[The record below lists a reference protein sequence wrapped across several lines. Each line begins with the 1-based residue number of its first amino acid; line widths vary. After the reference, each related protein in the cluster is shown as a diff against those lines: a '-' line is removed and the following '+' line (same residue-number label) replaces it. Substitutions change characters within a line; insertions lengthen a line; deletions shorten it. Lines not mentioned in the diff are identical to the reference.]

1 MYQDF
6 FGFNELPFSMTPN
19 ARFLYLSDRHKEALN
34 YLLSGLG
41 QGGGFALLT
50 GEVGTG
56 KTTVSR
62 ALFSQ
67 LDEKVNLAL
76 ILNPMFSAQELLE
89 AICDEFE
96 IAYSSLASLKQLT
109 DNIVHYLK
117 SENEKGYQTIV
128 AIDEAQHLGPDVLEQ
143 LRLLTN
149 FETDSDKLLKVLLI
163 GQPELQQKLQQ
174 TNLRQLAQRITAR
187 YHLLPL
193 TPQEIEHYITH
204 RLNVAGG
211 DTTLFSP
218 PLIKKIAQ
226 YSNGIPRL
234 VNLLCDKALWVS
246 YQNGNQKVDQAA
258 LKKASELVLDWQVAS
273 TTEHSS
279 INIQARRFI
288 PLAAIGV
295 SALLCFG
302 IYSMLPSYL
311 DKHFPIQ
318 EPVVEAPLVGFHD
331 QSDAFKQLLSVWG
344 YSVNSFQANCTN
356 AKRAQLYC
364 LDDNGSLNDLL
375 AVNRPAVVWL
385 QEYSGEGLLAIVY
398 RVSSKGVELLLPSK
412 RVEVSHQWFSRHW
425 NGAYVQLWQK
435 PIITER
441 AMRKGDEGAAIFA
454 LNHLLSTALEQPM
467 VESDRFDEKTEQ
479 QVKQFQEIF
488 GLKEDGIA
496 GSSTLMWLDSV
507 TNANAP
513 LLQGED

>member
-6 FGFNELPFSMTPN
+6 FGFDELPFSMTPN

-193 TPQEIEHYITH
+193 TPQEIEHYIVH
-204 RLNVAGG
+204 RLGVAGG
-211 DTTLFSP
+211 DTSLFSSS
-218 PLIKKIAQ
+218 LIKKIAQ
-226 YSNGIPRL
+226 HSNGIPRL

-273 TTEHSS
+273 STEHSS

-375 AVNRPAVVWL
+375 AVNRPAKNGCLVTRIFWRRPAR
-385 QEYSGEGLLAIVY
+385 YCISC
-398 RVSSKGVELLLPSK
+398 EL
-412 RVEVSHQWFSRHW
+412 
-425 NGAYVQLWQK
+425 
-435 PIITER
+435 
-441 AMRKGDEGAAIFA
+441 
-454 LNHLLSTALEQPM
+454 
-467 VESDRFDEKTEQ
+467 
-479 QVKQFQEIF
+479 
-488 GLKEDGIA
+488 
-496 GSSTLMWLDSV
+496 
-507 TNANAP
+507 
-513 LLQGED
+513 